1 MLQEQ
6 NELQFTLTEIPDAHG
21 ANIVAIGVGGGGS
34 NMIAH
39 LIASHV
45 HESVKL
51 IAANTDIQHLKR
63 SPAKIRI
70 PLGEK
75 LTRGLGAGMRPEIG
89 RQAAEENYDNI
100 IEALKGADIV
110 FVSAGLGGGTGTG
123 AAPIVAK
130 AAQEVGALTIGV
142 VTKPFMMEAPKRM
155 KIAEEG
161 LKELRGHCDSVI
173 VIPNEKLLSIIGR
186 NTGLKES
193 FREVDAILAR
203 AVNGISNVILHT
215 GENDMNTDFADLRT
229 VMSNRGL
236 ALMGIGEAQGEN
248 AALEAVKKAIE
259 SPLLD
264 NLSINGSKGVLISY
278 ELHSDYPLIELN
290 EATSLIR
297 EAISEDADMI
307 LGTRTIDDM
316 QKDQIRVIIV
326 ATGFEKEVLN
336 NTTTP
341 PAQNPQAA
349 APFFQT
355 IDAGSIAKISGG
367 ENFDINDL
375 DTPTFMRRQRD

>member
-316 QKDQIRVIIV
+316 PKDQIRVIIV

-355 IDAGSIAKISGG
+355 IDTGSIAKISGG

>member
-39 LIASHV
+39 LITSHV
-45 HESVKL
+45 HDSVKL

-75 LTRGLGAGMRPEIG
+75 LTRGLGAGMKPEIG
-89 RQAAEENYDNI
+89 RQAAEENYENI
-100 IEALKGADIV
+100 VDALKGADIV
-110 FVSAGLGGGTGTG
+110 FISAGLGGGTGTG
-123 AAPIVAK
+123 AAPVVAK

-142 VTKPFMMEAPKRM
+142 VTKPFMMEAPKRT

-161 LKELRGHCDSVI
+161 LKELRGQCDSVI

-193 FREVDAILAR
+193 FREVDAVLAR
-203 AVNGISNVILHT
+203 AVNGISNVILYT
-215 GENDMNTDFADLRT
+215 GENDINTDFADLRT
-229 VMSNRGL
+229 VMGNRGL

-264 NLSINGSKGVLISY
+264 NLSINGSKGVLLSY

-290 EATSLIR
+290 EATSLIK
-297 EAISEDADMI
+297 EVISEDADVI

-316 QKDQIRVIIV
+316 PKDQIKVIIV

-341 PAQNPQAA
+341 PTQKPQGST
-349 APFFQT
+349 PFFQT
-355 IDAGSIAKISGG
+355 SDAGTVAKISGG